1 MDTQDVLTPPHG
13 LKCIYEYS
21 IYMVTCIALTCM
33 YIHVVWHFNQQRNI
47 LTTDKYDCVR
57 NACKYALGA

>member
-33 YIHVVWHFNQQRNI
+33 YMYMWYGI
-47 LTTDKYDCVR
+47 LIN
-57 NACKYALGA
+57 NATY